1 MSEMF
6 DIPNVL
12 NDNKEKQIEYL
23 QKEINIV
30 NEQYTTFLG
39 VYSNALQG
47 LERCGVIHEQL
58 VKTLKEFGEEPQQ
71 MDLGFEKNKSH
82 DSASTEHVEV
92 EELTVS

>member
-1 MSEMF
+1 MSELF

-30 NEQYTTFLG
+30 NEQYTTFLD

-58 VKTLKEFGEEPQQ
+58 VW
-71 MDLGFEKNKSH
+71 
-82 DSASTEHVEV
+82 
-92 EELTVS
+92 